1 MDLLQKAG
9 GAIRFVGKQV
19 SEFQQGFK
27 EATSFLDPVEDVVT
41 QAMQA
46 ESKLPGSRAVEGAQI
61 LAEQAG
67 VPSVLIPL
75 LGVVSVGGGIRLN
88 KIKPDADNVYRITK
102 DQRSQLKD
110 QLYEY
115 MSGPGQ
121 GSTKGFGQI
130 EVEGVPVKP
139 KSRVGALTNVQQ
151 GSDFKFNLKSGT
163 TAADKTRAVRD
174 TPSSDLKKFERAQ
187 FNQQHTD
194 ATQLAKQD
202 PLYRHAG
209 ATPYKEHKRALN
221 SPYWNSKRAGN
232 SSGGDS
238 ENIVTLFDPDFKA
251 FKDKAEAYVRRSYPE
266 YDVFMDDM
274 GELAVE
280 NLATGKILGYLNE
293 GQPFKAQLDSLLK
306 K

>member
-1 MDLLQKAG
+1 MSILKQAE
-9 GAIRFVGKQV
+9 GAIRFVTEKV
-19 SEFQQGFK
+19 TDFQEAFK
-27 EATSFLDPVEDVVT
+27 EATPFLDPIEDLAT
-41 QAMQA
+41 KAMEA
-46 ESKLPGSRAVEGAQI
+46 ESKLPAGLAAEGAMT
-61 LAEQAG
+61 LGERVG
-67 VPSVLIPL
+67 LPPVLLPL
-75 LGVVSVGGGIRLN
+75 LGMVSVGGGIRL
-88 KIKPDADNVYRITK
+88 KRIKPDADNVYRISK
-102 DQRSQLKD
+102 DQRGQLKD
-110 QLYEY
+110 QLFEY

-174 TPSSDLKKFERAQ
+174 TPSSDLEKFQRGQ
-187 FNQQHTD
+187 FNQQHSD

-221 SPYWNSKRAGN
+221 SPYWNSKRAGK

-238 ENIVTLFDPDFKA
+238 DNIVTLFDPNFKA
-251 FKDKAEAYVRRSYPE
+251 FKDKAEAYVRRSYPK
-266 YDVFMDDM
+266 YDVFMDDT

-293 GQPFKAQLDSLLK
+293 GQPFKAQIDNLLK
-306 K
+306 Q